1 MPAMATPGSGG
12 PSTTERALP
21 VAPTPPDVPSDWPK
35 QATDSIVRVVDSVR
49 DKTAGPAVTAARGIV
64 YGSILLALS
73 VPLFILLLVGA
84 MRALERGFI
93 MIGEKWG
100 ISALLQ
106 PMWLVYAIF
115 GFIFFVLGRWFWG
128 KARKPAPTTP

>member
-1 MPAMATPGSGG
+1 MATPGSAG

-21 VAPTPPDVPSDWPK
+21 VAPTPPDVTSDWPK

-64 YGSILLALS
+64 YGSILAFLAL
-73 VPLFILLLVGA
+73 PLFILLLVGA
-84 MRALERGFI
+84 MRAVERGLI
-93 MIGEKWG
+93 MIGESRN

-115 GFIFFVLGRWFWG
+115 GLFFFLLGRRFWA
-128 KARKPAPTTP
+128 KARKPAPTPS